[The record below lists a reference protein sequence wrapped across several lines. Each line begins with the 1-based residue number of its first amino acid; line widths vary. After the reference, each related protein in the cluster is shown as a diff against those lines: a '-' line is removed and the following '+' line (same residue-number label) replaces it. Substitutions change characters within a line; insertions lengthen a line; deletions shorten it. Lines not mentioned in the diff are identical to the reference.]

1 MLRDDGI
8 GTGAGSFAEPEP
20 VPAPATVPHTLSAG
34 PKVKTAKRKLF
45 EWHSWFGFQLTL
57 LFSLVLIT
65 GTLATVSHEIDWLI
79 SPNYRANASAEAPAW
94 TAIHEAALAHNPD
107 DGLWWI
113 ALGPQPHLAAT
124 AVKVRADGTR
134 YNLRLEAATGAV
146 KGEDPWLNAQRFL
159 RDLHRYLFM
168 PSATGLPIVSAFA
181 FLLVFQLYS
190 GLKTTKKWRVAAT
203 RLRFNR
209 GARVAVG
216 DAHKAAGLWVS
227 WFLLL
232 MAVTGIWYLA
242 EFLMQANDYPSEVEH
257 QPVYTEI
264 VERHDAV
271 IPQLPLG
278 TYASVA
284 TEAFEGLE
292 PRTVRFPFKPGE
304 PVVVEGFTGDPLV
317 RERANEVWLDPATA
331 KVLKVQR
338 SAQMNA
344 LNYMTEI
351 ADPLHFG
358 TLGGLATKLL
368 WFIAGLGLSG
378 LALTGTW
385 LTWKRLR
392 RGSPTV
398 AQWATMPVL
407 LAVCFLGYGYVR
419 SLSLG
424 NAYENSVALPGQ
436 TVSGLRLAPTVETD
450 AQGAP
455 TGRVRIT
462 ARSANGTINLGTAT
476 LSLCGDAADAKIET
490 AGQVSFIR
498 AELPTQGAHRCHLLE
513 LVATTGSGRELRQ
526 SWVLARS

>member
-1 MLRDDGI
+1 MLLRKGDLPNPGL
-8 GTGAGSFAEPEP
+8 PNP
-20 VPAPATVPHTLSAG
+20 VARG
-34 PKVKTAKRKLF
+34 KVKTAKRKLF

-65 GTLATVSHEIDWLI
+65 GTLATISHEIDWLI
-79 SPNYRANASAEAPAW
+79 SPNYRADASADAPAW
-94 TAIHEAALAHNPD
+94 NAMHQAALAHNPD
-107 DGLWWI
+107 DGVTWI

-124 AVKVRADGTR
+124 ALKVRADGTF

-168 PSATGLPIVSAFA
+168 PSAIGLPIVSAFA
-181 FLLVFQLYS
+181 FLLGFQLYS

-203 RLRFNR
+203 RLRIDR

-257 QPVYTEI
+257 QPAYAEI
-264 VERHDAV
+264 IERHDEV

-278 TYASVA
+278 TYVA
-284 TEAFEGLE
+284 AAEQAFEELE
-292 PRTVRFPFKPGE
+292 PRTVRFPSQPGE

-317 RERANEVWLDPATA
+317 RERANEVWLDPGTA
-331 KVLKVQR
+331 KVLNVQR
-338 SAQMNA
+338 SAQMNVI
-344 LNYMTEI
+344 NYVTEI

-368 WFIAGLGLSG
+368 WFVAGLGLSG
-378 LALTGTW
+378 LALTGSW
-385 LTWKRLR
+385 LTWKRLK

-398 AQWATMPVL
+398 AQWATVPVL
-407 LAVCFLGYGYVR
+407 LAVCFLGYHYVR
-419 SLSLG
+419 SLSVG
-424 NAYENSVALPGQ
+424 DVFEHSVALPVQAAG
-436 TVSGLRLAPTVETD
+436 GLRLAPTVETD

-455 TGRVRIT
+455 IGRVRIT
-462 ARSANGTINLGTAT
+462 ARSANGTVNLGAAT
-476 LSLCGDAADAKIET
+476 LKLCGDAADAEIET

-498 AELPTQGAHRCHLLE
+498 AELPAESAGRCNLLE
-513 LVATTGSGRELRQ
+513 LIATTGSDRELRQ
-526 SWVLARS
+526 SWTLDRS